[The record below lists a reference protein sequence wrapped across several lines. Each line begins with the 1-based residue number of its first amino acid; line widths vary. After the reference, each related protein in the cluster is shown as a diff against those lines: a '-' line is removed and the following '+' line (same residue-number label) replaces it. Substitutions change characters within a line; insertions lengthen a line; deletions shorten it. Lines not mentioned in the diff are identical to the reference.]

1 MIYFF
6 REPKDAED
14 SSVIKSLSLNSE
26 EKNVTLKLKPNEIVL
41 KKEIYRTEYAP
52 YLTPGILPVTFI
64 TATAAITKKPNSEIT
79 HCWRGLLSQY
89 SARRLIESLWAS
101 IKVITE

>member
-1 MIYFF
+1 MLYFF

-52 YLTPGILPVTFI
+52 YLTPGIRPVTI
-64 TATAAITKKPNSEIT
+64 TAATAITKKPN
-79 HCWRGLLSQY
+79 
-89 SARRLIESLWAS
+89 
-101 IKVITE
+101 